1 MARLKVA
8 VIGFGKAGSAIV
20 RGLLRSKDAEKFEIK
35 VSTKHPERHADEAK
49 GLGVYLTGNNREV
62 ARWADV
68 VVVAVKP
75 LQVKGVLEEIR
86 EEIEGKLVVSIAA
99 AINLAM
105 LEKFA
110 PGARVIRAMPNLA
123 ASVCEAVTAFSLGT
137 RATDEDR
144 KVAMEIFGAIGDAI
158 EVDEDMMD
166 MITGVSGSGPAYAF
180 VLIDALA
187 DAGVKAGLPKDLSLR
202 LVARTMLGAAKML
215 LESGKHPYELKD
227 MVVTPGG
234 VTIMAMY
241 EIERSGIRGVLME
254 AVEAAIERAK
264 EIAGKLNAEG

>member
-1 MARLKVA
+1 MGRLKLA

-20 RGLLRSKDAEKFEIK
+20 KGLLRCKGAEKFEVR
-35 VSTKHPERHADEAK
+35 VSTKHPEKHAEEVKA
-49 GLGVYLTGNNREV
+49 LGVYLTGDNREV

-68 VVVAVKP
+68 VLIAVKP
-75 LQVKGVLEEIR
+75 LQVKSVLEEIR
-86 EEIEGKLVVSIAA
+86 EEVRGKLVISIAA
-99 AINLAM
+99 AISLAL

-110 PGARVIRAMPNLA
+110 PGARFIRAMPNLA
-123 ASVCEAVTAFSLGT
+123 AEVCEAVTAFSLGST
-137 RATDEDR
+137 ATDEDR
-144 KVAMEIFGAIGDAI
+144 RVAYELFGAIGDAI
-158 EVDEDMMD
+158 EVEEDMMD

-202 LVARTMLGAAKML
+202 LVARTMLGAAKLL

-241 EIERSGIRGVLME
+241 EIERSGIRGILME

-264 EIAGKLNAEG
+264 EIAERLNKES